1 MPWFIPQCSL
11 THWNAPNIRAKT
23 ILFNYHNKQ
32 NKTNKHKN
40 VSPEENER
48 LHSTMFWLKL
58 NNSIWPQLFTRW
70 YVPIVRINNTPARTS
85 PLLIAFGLALIT
97 ATAAGER
104 ESKKKKNANDRK
116 PVPVLCWRCVE
127 QNDDHV
133 RHSPDSL
140 ADHTLISIH
149 RECLEAART
158 SSACWARLIAHIGR
172 DTVKPSVWTE
182 GTPICLTMKREILL
196 SPASDA
202 PRAWRR
208 GSNAGN
214 AVTGF
219 ACDGKA
225 GVFRFT
231 SGAEIMHKLA
241 AITVFIHYLSASI
254 NQLMLRP
261 VK

>member
-70 YVPIVRINNTPARTS
+70 YVPIVCINNTPARTS

-104 ESKKKKNANDRK
+104 ESWWSVMVISFMRMISKSFYLCPLLLIVFSKKLYWSRMRK
-116 PVPVLCWRCVE
+116 FAVYGAISLYLKLCIACIAFAKVKCSPVAKS
-127 QNDDHV
+127 H
-133 RHSPDSL
+133 
-140 ADHTLISIH
+140 A
-149 RECLEAART
+149 
-158 SSACWARLIAHIGR
+158 
-172 DTVKPSVWTE
+172 
-182 GTPICLTMKREILL
+182 
-196 SPASDA
+196 
-202 PRAWRR
+202 
-208 GSNAGN
+208 
-214 AVTGF
+214 
-219 ACDGKA
+219 
-225 GVFRFT
+225 
-231 SGAEIMHKLA
+231 KL
-241 AITVFIHYLSASI
+241 
-254 NQLMLRP
+254 
-261 VK
+261 